1 MTQRERE
8 ILQIIRDDPMIS
20 QYDIAK
26 KLGITRSAISAYLN
40 TMYKKGILKGRGYII
55 NEELEP
61 LLIGPSH
68 VDIRSVCGD
77 RNAGQSTPIY
87 TAAQPQITYGGP
99 IKNIAEYLMEVGI
112 SSRAMFAVASD
123 SFGASFLSA
132 CRQKGIDSSGS
143 VVVPNSTS
151 PVYMEMVDQD
161 QQLIASSF
169 ATSDLTTA
177 ITPAHLAGQS
187 PLLRGT
193 NLIALHDS
201 VPPES
206 VTAIH
211 TISPSANLFLVSSS
225 AEYSLRHVPLFPLFC
240 CAMLHYDIA
249 FEIVSQ
255 VGDLGRML
263 DYTPDQ
269 PLPIVRALAKLGL
282 SNFYLL
288 LDHSSVCH
296 CDGKTLTVHIAQL
309 PAGAGGSLAY
319 LYSDCRD
326 IFSALALYGL
336 ENQTPGEELLDLL
349 AAAQYLVGSSSAYFD
364 RSVTIDSLEK
374 RASELFCRLKTF
386 QL

>member
-1 MTQRERE
+1 
-8 ILQIIRDDPMIS
+8 
-20 QYDIAK
+20 
-26 KLGITRSAISAYLN
+26 
-40 TMYKKGILKGRGYII
+40 
-55 NEELEP
+55 
-61 LLIGPSH
+61 
-68 VDIRSVCGD
+68 
-77 RNAGQSTPIY
+77 
-87 TAAQPQITYGGP
+87 
-99 IKNIAEYLMEVGI
+99 
-112 SSRAMFAVASD
+112 
-123 SFGASFLSA
+123 
-132 CRQKGIDSSGS
+132 
-143 VVVPNSTS
+143 
-151 PVYMEMVDQD
+151 
-161 QQLIASSF
+161 
-169 ATSDLTTA
+169 
-177 ITPAHLAGQS
+177 
-187 PLLRGT
+187 
-193 NLIALHDS
+193 
-201 VPPES
+201 
-206 VTAIH
+206 
-211 TISPSANLFLVSSS
+211 
-225 AEYSLRHVPLFPLFC
+225 
-240 CAMLHYDIA
+240 MLHYDIA

-255 VGDLGRML
+255 VGDLWRML

-374 RASELFCRLKTF
+374 RASELICRLKTF